1 MAVSAKLIHLHI
13 CLPMVDIP
21 NLDLILLVIYL
32 LPSSLSCMNI
42 LCLLM
47 ASKTRDVIFINIQVI
62 NS

>member
-21 NLDLILLVIYL
+21 NLDLILIIYL